1 MTSVAP
7 CKQEE
12 ADTRILLHAKD
23 AVMQGYERILIRT
36 VDTDVI
42 VLSIAMVRNLG
53 LSELWI
59 AFGTGNNFRH
69 IPAHSI
75 AQYLGEKKS
84 KCLPLFHSIT
94 GCDQASSFAGKGKK
108 SAWGAWQV
116 YDDVS
121 DAFEKLLDTPSLE
134 TLQEVLP
141 LFPRKGRSIE
151 AIPPTADAFLQHAK
165 RAVYQAAYCWAQC
178 LSPRFDLPSPSQWGW
193 HKQADEKWKPIWI
206 TLQPA
211 SVACQELLKCGC
223 KQENGSRSRCKCRKA
238 DLPCTALCNCGGE
251 CD

>member
-1 MTSVAP
+1 M
-7 CKQEE
+7 
-12 ADTRILLHAKD
+12 
-23 AVMQGYERILIRT
+23 
-36 VDTDVI
+36 
-42 VLSIAMVRNLG
+42 
-53 LSELWI
+53 WI

-75 AQYLGEKKS
+75 AQHLGEKKS

-94 GCDQASSFAGKGKK
+94 GCDQTSSFAGKGKK
-108 SAWGAWQV
+108 GAWGAWQV

-121 DAFEKLLDTPSLE
+121 DAFDKLLDTPSPE

-141 LFPRKGRSIE
+141 LLERFIVIMYDCSSICTNLNEARKDLFARKGRSIE

-223 KQENGSRSRCKCRKA
+223 KRENGCRSRCKCRKA